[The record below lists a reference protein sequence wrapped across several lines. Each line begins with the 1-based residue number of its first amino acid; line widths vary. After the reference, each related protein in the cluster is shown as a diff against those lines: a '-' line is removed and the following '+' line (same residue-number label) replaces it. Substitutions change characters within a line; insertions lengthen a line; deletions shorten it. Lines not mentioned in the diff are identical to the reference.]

1 MLALRTSCLKIASQ
15 PMVGR
20 NTEFVCLEG
29 NICVLARAIFSAPSS
44 MQSTACVCVC
54 ISATQ

>member
-1 MLALRTSCLKIASQ
+1 
-15 PMVGR
+15 MVGR
-20 NTEFVCLEG
+20 NSEFVCLEG